1 MAIFNMTEGNSVGK
15 FVALGAVVVVLGVGL
30 FVLSSGTDTN
40 NTAVT
45 ETATGVQATT
55 TTTTGTPVV
64 PANNNVN
71 GTTTTGSDDVI
82 VTPVPNNN
90 AD

>member
-30 FVLSSGTDTN
+30 FVFSSGTDTN

-45 ETATGVQATT
+45 ETATEVQTTTATT
-55 TTTTGTPVV
+55 AEAPVAPADNIVDGTTTGD
-64 PANNNVN
+64 NVN
-71 GTTTTGSDDVI
+71 VA
-82 VTPVPNNN
+82 PVPNNN
-90 AD
+90 AE